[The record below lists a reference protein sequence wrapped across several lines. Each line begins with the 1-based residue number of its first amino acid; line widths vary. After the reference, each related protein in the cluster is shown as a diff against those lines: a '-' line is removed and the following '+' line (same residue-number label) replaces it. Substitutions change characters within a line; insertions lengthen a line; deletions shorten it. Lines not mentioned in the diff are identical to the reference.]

1 MSPSH
6 AVQFASPDDG
16 TPMLVSIA
24 VPVFNNAASLIELN
38 QRLQAVARSI
48 DEDIEIVYVNDG
60 STDHSLDILTR
71 IVDTGDNVRVVDLD
85 GNFGQSS
92 AILAAMSVAMGG
104 IVVTIDAD
112 LENHPEDIP
121 ALVSSVNEGAD
132 LVCGLRQSRR
142 SISLAR
148 RVSSWLANQLVAR
161 GLGVSLRDWGCGLN
175 AVRRQVTQ
183 QILEQDPLPTL
194 PKIEAALLASQIDQV
209 EVAYSDREHG
219 PSSYTP
225 WRLAGFAVAFFRSF
239 SVRRSLRRLWK
250 PVVNAD
256 ESAPGTNPGRFRR
269 FVRLIVAAA
278 AWALL
283 SALALLVR
291 LGLLLT
297 GSLSSNERFRIRNVL
312 GKPAHLNAAAEAPAS
327 ST

>member
-1 MSPSH
+1 
-6 AVQFASPDDG
+6 
-16 TPMLVSIA
+16 MLVSIA
-24 VPVFNNAASLIELN
+24 VPVFNNAASLVELN
-38 QRLQAVARSI
+38 QRLQSLAGDI

-71 IVDTGDNVRVVDLD
+71 IIDTAANVRVVDLD

-92 AILAAMSVAMGG
+92 AILAAMSVATGR

-121 ALVSSVNEGAD
+121 ALISSINQGAD
-132 LVCGLRQSRR
+132 LVCGLRQSRS
-142 SISLAR
+142 SISVAR

-175 AVRRQVTQ
+175 AVRREVTQ
-183 QILEQDPLPTL
+183 QILKQDPLPTL
-194 PKIEAALLASQIDQV
+194 PKIEAALLATRIAQV
-209 EVAYSDREHG
+209 KVAYSDREHG

-239 SVRRSLRRLWK
+239 SVMRSLRRLWK
-250 PVVNAD
+250 PVVDAD
-256 ESAPGTNPGRFRR
+256 TSSGTEPGHFIRFFRCV
-269 FVRLIVAAA
+269 FAVV
-278 AWALL
+278 AWAFL

-312 GKPAHLNAAAEAPAS
+312 GSPGPLSAPAERPAS
-327 ST
+327 PT